1 MKSEYYGEYY
11 EHENSHWWFRW
22 RFDMITQIVETLP
35 KSEHFRLLDAGCGTG
50 QMTKLLEGYGDAVG
64 LEIAP
69 EAIAFARRRGVKNI
83 VQGSIADPPFAAG
96 SFDLVLSLDVIEHVD
111 NDVHI
116 LSSLFDILKPGGHL
130 IVTVPAFEILWSEHD
145 EINQHK
151 RRYRVPQLRQMLVDA
166 GFDVSRVTYCN
177 SALFLPVLA
186 MRKGKTWWRRF
197 RGHSIDDHPI
207 SDLAF
212 YPKPVNEALYRI
224 LTAETKV
231 MQHWDMPVGVSILAV
246 AQRPLEAGADT
257 APANISIDSLIAE
270 PDQQKV
276 LTAQ

>member
-22 RFDMITQIVETLP
+22 RFDMITQIVDALP
-35 KSEHFRLLDAGCGTG
+35 KSGTFRLLDAGCGTG

-69 EAIAFARRRGVKNI
+69 EAIAYARRRGVKNI

-130 IVTVPAFEILWSEHD
+130 IVTVPAFEALWSEHD

-151 RRYRVPQLRQMLVDA
+151 RRYRVPQLRQMLIDA

-177 SALFLPVLA
+177 SALFVPVLA
-186 MRKGKTWWRRF
+186 TRKVRTWWRRF
-197 RGHSIDDHPI
+197 RGHSIEDHPI

-212 YPKPVNEALYRI
+212 YPKRVNEALYRI
-224 LTAETKV
+224 LTTETRL

-246 AQRPLEAGADT
+246 AQRPLEVGADNE
-257 APANISIDSLIAE
+257 PANISIDSLIAE
-270 PDQQKV
+270 PEQQKV

>member
-22 RFDMITQIVETLP
+22 RFDMITRIVDSLP
-35 KSEHFRLLDAGCGTG
+35 KSDGFRLLDAGCGTG
-50 QMTKLLEGYGDAVG
+50 QMTKLLERYGEAVG

-111 NDVHI
+111 HDAHI
-116 LSSLFDILKPGGHL
+116 LASLFDVLKPGGHL
-130 IVTVPAFEILWSEHD
+130 IVTVPAFRSLWSEHD

-151 RRYRVPQLRQMLVDA
+151 RRYRVPQLRAMMEQA
-166 GFDVSRVTYCN
+166 GFDVTRITYCN

-186 MRKGKTWWRRF
+186 MRKGKTWWRRA
-197 RGHSIDDHPI
+197 RGHQATDHPV

-212 YPKPVNEALYRI
+212 YPKPINEALYRI

-231 MQHWDMPVGVSILAV
+231 MEHWNLPVGVSILAV
-246 AQRPLEAGADT
+246 AQRPVEAGT
-257 APANISIDSLIAE
+257 EPAAAVSVDSLIAE
-270 PDQQKV
+270 PEPQKV
-276 LTAQ
+276 LAAQ